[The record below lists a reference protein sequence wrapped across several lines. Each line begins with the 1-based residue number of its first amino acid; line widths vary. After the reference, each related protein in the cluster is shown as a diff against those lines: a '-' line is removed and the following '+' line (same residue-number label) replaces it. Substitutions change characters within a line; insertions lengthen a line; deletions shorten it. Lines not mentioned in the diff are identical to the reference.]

1 MLETTMRSIVFQE
14 ELRKRKE
21 ENRLSV
27 KRKIVIESFVI
38 SYSLNNLDPAPSL
51 GVLLYTVSLNVHER
65 QEK

>member
-27 KRKIVIESFVI
+27 QRQIVVESFVI
-38 SYSLNNLDPAPSL
+38 PYSLNDLDALPSL
-51 GVLLYTVSLNVHER
+51 GVLLYTLSLNVHER